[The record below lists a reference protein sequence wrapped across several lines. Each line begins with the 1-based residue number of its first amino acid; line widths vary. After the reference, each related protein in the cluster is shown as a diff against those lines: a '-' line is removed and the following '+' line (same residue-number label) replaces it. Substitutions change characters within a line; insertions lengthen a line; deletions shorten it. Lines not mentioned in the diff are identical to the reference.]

1 MKLFSKILSLS
12 ALALLTLSCEDYLDK
27 EVDTN
32 ISREEIFSN
41 VNSAPGFLNTTYNSV
56 LSEYSRYGGGLIASA
71 SDESVNSS
79 SSSTIR
85 FFNGGITPSYN
96 PDNIWNNMYEGIRR
110 TNIFLYEL
118 EHTIAESNSIPEKN
132 RGEYKGQALFL
143 RAYCHYELLKRYQR
157 IPYVDKELDMN
168 TDFGTDSCTLQL
180 IFNDVALRISQD
192 CDSAAAYLPDEYG
205 DADFGRARKISAL
218 ALKSRVLLYA
228 ASPLNNDPA
237 SPDYDKEKWKT
248 AADAALA
255 VIDLADNTL
264 SVGLATKFADIFTKT
279 NSSEVLFASKLV
291 DGNSFESSNFPIS
304 YNGQGL
310 TNPSQNLL
318 DAFGTKN
325 GKLIEDDTKYDPLNP
340 YDNRDARL
348 YATILTNDASFN
360 GAKVETYVG
369 GKDGILST
377 NNATKTGYYLA
388 KFVNSS
394 IDLNQGDTDYKRWI
408 HFRLGE
414 IYLNYAEALNEYL
427 DAPSTEVHN
436 AMYTLRKRN
445 FLLPFLAK
453 LPTTLDK
460 DGMRARIR
468 NERQVELAFEGHRF
482 WDLRRWKDLTNLN
495 ASIKGMEITK
505 NDDGTFTYNE
515 IPEVES
521 REFDERF
528 YFYPIPRAEVLK
540 GYVEQNDFWK

>member
-1 MKLFSKILSLS
+1 MKLHLKHILLF
-12 ALALLTLSCEDYLDK
+12 ALPLLFVSCEDFLDK

-32 ISREEIFSN
+32 LSREEIFSN

-56 LSEYSRYGGGLIASA
+56 LSEYNRYGGGLIASA

-96 PDNIWNNMYEGIRR
+96 PDNIWNAMYEGIRR
-110 TNIFLYEL
+110 ANIFLYEL
-118 EHTIAESNSIPEKN
+118 EHTIAESNSIPEKD
-132 RGEYKGQALFL
+132 RGVYKGQALFL
-143 RAYCHYELLKRYQR
+143 RAYCHFELVKRYQM
-157 IPYVDKELDMN
+157 IPYVDEELSMA
-168 TDFGTDSCTLQL
+168 TDFSTDSCTFQL
-180 IFNDVALRISQD
+180 SFNEVVKHISQD
-192 CDSAAAYLPDEYG
+192 CDSAAIYLPQEVG
-205 DADFGRARKISAL
+205 AVDFGRARKVSAL
-218 ALKSRVLLYA
+218 ALKSRILLYA
-228 ASPLNNDPA
+228 ASPLNNAPSSA
-237 SPDYDKEKWKT
+237 DYDIEKWQV

-255 VIDLADNTL
+255 VLDMADNTL
-264 SVGLATKFADIFTKT
+264 SIGLATKFADVFTKT
-279 NSSEVLFASKLV
+279 NSSEILFASKLV

-325 GKLIEDDTKYDPLNP
+325 GKPIADDPKYDPAFP

-348 YATILTNDASFN
+348 YATILTNDASFK
-360 GAKVETYVG
+360 GSRVEAYVG

-377 NNATKTGYYLA
+377 NNATKTGFYLA
-388 KFVNSS
+388 KFLNSS
-394 IDLNQGDTDYKRWI
+394 IDLDQGTTDYKFWI

-414 IYLNYAEALNEYL
+414 FYLNYAEALNEYL
-427 DAPSTEVHN
+427 DAPNSDVHD
-436 AMYTLRKRN
+436 AMYNIRKRN
-445 FLLPFLAK
+445 FLLPFLAR
-453 LPTTLDK
+453 LPASLDK
-460 DGMRARIR
+460 DGMRERIR

-495 ASIKGMEITK
+495 ASIKGMQITK
-505 NDDGTFTYNE
+505 NDDGSFSYQE
-515 IPEVES
+515 IPEVEK
-521 REFDERF
+521 RDFDERF

-540 GYVEQNDFWK
+540 GYIKQNEFWK